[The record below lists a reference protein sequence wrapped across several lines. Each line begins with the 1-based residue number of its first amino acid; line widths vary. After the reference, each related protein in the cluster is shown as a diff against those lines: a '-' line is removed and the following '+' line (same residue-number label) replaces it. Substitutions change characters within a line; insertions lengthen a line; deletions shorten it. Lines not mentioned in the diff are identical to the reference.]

1 MDFAKYASKGN
12 EIINKISSQATI
24 PENKAGRIL
33 RASLHALRNRI
44 SIDESFHLL
53 AQLPLVLKGIYVDG
67 WRPNQPF
74 ERIKHMQDF
83 LDEVRAMDTGNAAYD
98 FGNDE
103 KAKQLIGVVFQVMQE
118 YISEG
123 EFEDVLGHLPP
134 EIRSFMQMQKKEQ
147 PTIL

>member
-1 MDFAKYASKGN
+1 
-12 EIINKISSQATI
+12 
-24 PENKAGRIL
+24 
-33 RASLHALRNRI
+33 
-44 SIDESFHLL
+44 
-53 AQLPLVLKGIYVDG
+53 
-67 WRPNQPF
+67 
-74 ERIKHMQDF
+74 
-83 LDEVRAMDTGNAAYD
+83 MDTGNAAYD